1 MKTDKAK
8 ETAKNLVGLYGTN
21 IAIKIIR
28 NELQELCNKCD
39 FLNEVFEEII
49 NLGTEE
55 SEQQ

>member
-1 MKTDKAK
+1 MTPKNA
-8 ETAKNLVGLYGTN
+8 AKNLVGLYGTN
-21 IAIKIIR
+21 EAIKIIR

>member
-21 IAIKIIR
+21 EAIKIIR

-49 NLGTEE
+49 NLGTEVT
-55 SEQQ
+55 EQQ

>member
-21 IAIKIIR
+21 EAIKIIR